1 MIGYLALARETF
13 DVDFAESKFSEAKNL
28 LKSITSEALG
38 FNQLVTNDD
47 IAKKALDFFAK
58 NECDKIFLFQTT
70 FTDAKFILNFA
81 QDVKKP
87 ICIVSFPEPRTGGRL
102 RLNSICGLNLGMHS
116 LIKNNISPEF
126 IIMEEDSKA
135 NKLSFSQFIESNNN
149 SVKTLWKKAT
159 TDRNQSSFTDTV
171 DMQKIGVIGTRPE
184 GFYTCDYDSVEVKDK
199 LNVSLIDIDLDDL
212 FEESRNVNDSTIAAT
227 KKRIASYLEGTQE
240 LEQDEFDKSISI
252 YHGLDSLKE
261 KHNLDAFAIRCWP
274 ETFTEY
280 GCASCGPMAMMNEK
294 KVSCACE
301 ADVLGGIS
309 CNILNQ
315 INDRPSLLVDI
326 VDVDKA
332 DNSLVFWHCGLAPIS
347 MAKEGTAKSGIHSN
361 RKKPLLHDFSLKAGE
376 ITIFRVSKARNK
388 LQFFVLKGTVI
399 DRPNSFSGTSGV
411 ISLGPDS
418 AHKAEQMFKGGLEH
432 HVAFT
437 YGDVSDQLIHLGN
450 QMDIPTYTL

>member
-13 DVDFAESKFSEAKNL
+13 DVEFAESKFSEAKNIL
-28 LKSITSEALG
+28 ESISTDALG
-38 FNQLVTNDD
+38 FNQLITNDD
-47 IAKKALDFFAK
+47 IANKALEFFES
-58 NECDKIFLFQTT
+58 NECEKIFIFQTT
-70 FTDAKFILNFA
+70 FTDAKFILNFT
-81 QDVKKP
+81 KTINKP
-87 ICIVSFPEPRTGGRL
+87 ICLVSFPEPRTGGRL

-116 LIKNNISPEF
+116 LIKNNISPDF
-126 IIMEEDSKA
+126 IIMQSDIKF
-135 NKLSFSQFIESNNN
+135 NKLSFSKFIESSNDNEN
-149 SVKTLWKKAT
+149 TLWNEAT
-159 TDRNQSSFTDTV
+159 ISNNRSDFNYTIDKQT
-171 DMQKIGVIGTRPE
+171 IGIIGDRPE
-184 GFYTCDYDSVEVKDK
+184 GFYTCDYDQDEVTDK
-199 LNVSLIDIDLDDL
+199 LNVSLINLELDDL
-212 FEESRNVNDSTIAAT
+212 FDEAKNVNTETIAST
-227 KKRIASYLEGTQE
+227 KNTISGYLQGTEE

-252 YHGLDSLKE
+252 YHGLESLKD

-315 INDRPSLLVDI
+315 MNHNPSLLVDI
-326 VDVDKA
+326 VDVDKT

-361 RKKPLLHDFSLKAGE
+361 RKKPLLHDFSLKSGE

-388 LQFFVLKGTVI
+388 LQFFVLKGSVI

-411 ISLGPDS
+411 ISLGEDS

-437 YGDVSDQLIHLGN
+437 YGDVSDKLIHFGN
-450 QMDIPTYTL
+450 QMNIPTYTL

>member
-13 DVDFAESKFSEAKNL
+13 DVEFAESKFSKG
-28 LKSITSEALG
+28 KDILG
-38 FNQLVTNDD
+38 SLSKKIIGFDKLITNDD
-47 IAKKALDFFAK
+47 IAEEALAFFK
-58 NECDKIFLFQTT
+58 SNDCEKIFLFQTT
-70 FTDAKFILNFA
+70 FTDAKFLLNFA
-81 QDVKKP
+81 NAINKP

-102 RLNSICGLNLGMHS
+102 RLNSICGLNLGMHALLKHDITS
-116 LIKNNISPEF
+116 EF
-126 IIMEEDSKA
+126 VIMENDDKQNKSVFLDFINGSNSSNIATWNVATISNEKA
-135 NKLSFSQFIESNNN
+135 NFDYSIDKQ
-149 SVKTLWKKAT
+149 T
-159 TDRNQSSFTDTV
+159 
-171 DMQKIGVIGTRPE
+171 IGIIGIRPE
-184 GFYTCDYDSVEVKDK
+184 GFSTCDYNSNEVTNK
-199 LNVSLIDIDLDDL
+199 LNVSIVDLELEELFDEAKKIDA
-212 FEESRNVNDSTIAAT
+212 ETIVKT
-227 KKRIASYLEGTQE
+227 KNSVSSYLQGTEE
-240 LEQDEFDKSISI
+240 LVQKEFDKSLSI
-252 YHGLDSLKE
+252 YHGLENLKD

-315 INDRPSLLVDI
+315 MNDSPSLLVDI
-326 VDVDKA
+326 VDVDKS

-361 RKKPLLHDFSLKAGE
+361 RKKPLLHDFSLKEGE

-388 LQFFVLKGTVI
+388 LQFFVLKGQVL

-411 ISLGPDS
+411 INLGDNS
-418 AHKAEQMFKGGLEH
+418 AHKLEQMFKGGLEH

-437 YGDVSDQLIHLGN
+437 YGDISDKLIHFGE
-450 QMDIPTYTL
+450 QMNIPTYTL

>member
-13 DVDFAESKFSEAKNL
+13 DVDFAESKFSDSKNL
-28 LKSITSEALG
+28 LKSVTSEALG
-38 FNQLVTNDD
+38 FNQLITNDD
-47 IAKKALDFFAK
+47 IAKKAMDFFAK

-102 RLNSICGLNLGMHS
+102 RLNSICGLNLAMHS

-126 IIMEEDSKA
+126 IIMEDDSKA
-135 NKLSFSQFIESNNN
+135 NKLSFSRFIESNNN
-149 SVKTLWKKAT
+149 SVKTVWKKAT
-159 TDRNQSSFTDTV
+159 TNSVQSSFGDTV
-171 DMQKIGVIGTRPE
+171 DSQKIGVIGTRPE
-184 GFYTCDYDSVEVKDK
+184 GFDTCDYDSTEVKDK
-199 LNVSLIDIDLDDL
+199 LNVSLVDIDLDDL
-212 FEESRNVNDSTIAAT
+212 FEESRNVNNSTIAST
-227 KKRIASYLEGTQE
+227 KKRIESYLEGTQE

-388 LQFFVLKGTVI
+388 LQFFVLRGTVI

-411 ISLGPDS
+411 ISLGSDS

-437 YGDVSDQLIHLGN
+437 YGDVSDQLVRLGN

>member
-13 DVDFAESKFSEAKNL
+13 DVEFALSKFTEAKNV
-28 LKSITSEALG
+28 LKSISPDISG

-47 IAKKALDFFAK
+47 IADEALDFFD
-58 NECDKIFLFQTT
+58 NSGYEKIFLFQTT

-81 QDVKKP
+81 KKINRP

-116 LIKNNISPEF
+116 LIKNDISPDF
-126 IIMEEDSKA
+126 IIMEKDSKT
-135 NKLSFSQFIESNNN
+135 NQRSFSQFIESSSGNEIV
-149 SVKTLWKKAT
+149 SWKKAAIT
-159 TDRNQSSFTDTV
+159 SNQGDFSYTIDKQT
-171 DMQKIGVIGTRPE
+171 IGIIGTRPE
-184 GFYTCDYDSVEVKDK
+184 GFDTCDYDSAEVTDK
-199 LNVSLIDIDLDDL
+199 LNVSLIDLELEDL
-212 FEESRNVNDSTIAAT
+212 FDEAKNVEKGTIAST
-227 KKRIASYLEGTQE
+227 KNTISGYLQGTEELVQDE
-240 LEQDEFDKSISI
+240 LEKSISI

-261 KHNLDAFAIRCWP
+261 KHSLDAFAIRCWP

-315 INDRPSLLVDI
+315 INGNPSLLVDI
-326 VDVDKA
+326 VDVDKT
-332 DNSLVFWHCGLAPIS
+332 DNSIVFWHCGLAPIS

-361 RKKPLLHDFSLKAGE
+361 RKKPLLHDFSLKSGE

-388 LQFFVLKGTVI
+388 LQFFILKGTVI

-411 ISLGPDS
+411 ISLGQDS
-418 AHKAEQMFKGGLEH
+418 AHKAEQMFRGGLEH

-450 QMDIPTYTL
+450 QMDIPAYTL